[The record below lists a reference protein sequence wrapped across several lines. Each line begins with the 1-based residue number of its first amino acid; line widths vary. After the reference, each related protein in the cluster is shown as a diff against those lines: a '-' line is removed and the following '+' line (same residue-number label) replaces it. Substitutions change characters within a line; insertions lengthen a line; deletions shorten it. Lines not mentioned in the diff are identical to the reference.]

1 MEQIVL
7 NVEHRANK
15 TKKFREEGF
24 VPGVIYGGKSGAA
37 EPIKIKEA
45 PLKKILSNHGMSA
58 KLWIKNG
65 DEKKFGFIKE
75 IQRKP
80 VTNKIVHVD
89 VQFVSKDQDVKLKI
103 PVVFKGEEE
112 LRGKQ
117 LQLAVNKL
125 EVELIGKLD
134 LMPEVIHVDVSEKS
148 AGDTITFKDLNLNEG
163 IKTHDNIDEVY
174 ASVSNL
180 VVEKEIEE
188 EAEENAAVS
197 TEE

>member
-7 NVEHRANK
+7 NVEHRTNK

-24 VPGVIYGGKSGAA
+24 VPGVIYGGKSGKS
-37 EPIKIKEA
+37 ESIKIQEA
-45 PLKKILSNHGMSA
+45 PLKKILSSHGMSA

-75 IQRKP
+75 IQRTP

-103 PVVFKGEEE
+103 PVVFKGEEA

-117 LQLAVNKL
+117 LQLVVNKL
-125 EVELIGKLD
+125 EAEVIGKLD
-134 LMPEVIHVDVSEKS
+134 LVPEVIHVDVSEKA
-148 AGDTITFKDLNLNEG
+148 AGDNITFKDFNLDES

-174 ASVSNL
+174 ASISNL
-180 VVEKEIEE
+180 VVEEE
-188 EAEENAAVS
+188 SEETEENAEAN